1 MLFDVQEKAE
11 VRSAAF
17 ELFGNL
23 ATFGAGSCKEQFL
36 EQIHT
41 NFVSLLL
48 HLNDSENQV
57 KQVTNCL
64 IYLK

>member
-1 MLFDVQEKAE
+1 M
-11 VRSAAF
+11 RSAAF

-23 ATFGAGSCKEQFL
+23 ATFGTGSCKEQFL

-57 KQVTNCL
+57 KQVQNFSVFFTCV
-64 IYLK
+64 K